1 LARSLVLACSLILA
15 ASLLPAPLQAQ
26 TPDPTAGESYSV
38 VLRDVALTEAL
49 ERVAALTG
57 IDLLYGAEVAEL
69 AKERRVFC
77 RAEDRPAEEILA
89 CVVASAELDYYRLS
103 SGTYVVIA
111 GPEGLPQY
119 GSLTGVVT
127 DGWSG
132 QPLPQARI
140 RIENPGATAH
150 SNAAGIFSLTSLL
163 PGRHQVLVSSYGYR
177 PFRTT
182 VEIPEQGLGRV
193 TFALEPEPYQA
204 RPIVVDGL
212 DPGWMAA
219 RLATR
224 SAVEGEELL
233 TETWGGRGLDG
244 ALPRILGVAR
254 RPFLSD
260 VLIQGGESVTQQLRL
275 DGVPIY
281 NPLTVEGIVGTF
293 SPLAMERMS
302 VRKAGFPARY
312 GSATAGIL
320 DLEHATRPL
329 QRSAGQVMV
338 DPYNLNGRLTLP
350 LPASGGEAGA
360 VSLTARTS
368 LWDLH
373 QASALDR
380 MLRDWNQVDP
390 LLTRALQ
397 GSEAE
402 AGQVTP
408 SEAVLY
414 QDHGHGSELG
424 STDLHL
430 ALRMPT
436 GPGQAIQASLYRG
449 SSDVSTRLLA
459 AGHHEGDPVADRLM
473 VVEDG
478 YDWSNLAGRVR
489 MDGLWGDR
497 TTTSIQLHG
506 SRHRFAS
513 GFRMAQGPPDD
524 ADVSESEARLGEE
537 VERLPLLTDR
547 SAMEEVG
554 IELSLERALGPG
566 HRLLLGLEA
575 TDATGSLRLNGGAFP
590 RLHTEA
596 SHTRLTGVVED
607 RWSRGAIALEGGL
620 RSTWIS
626 EGDGLAHEPRAAV
639 EVEGQ
644 APLLGPTTARLAGGI
659 YRQFVNQ
666 YELANPGPSA
676 LVPSVRF
683 WLPAT
688 GDAAPPRSHHLSLE
702 AASVPREGWEL
713 RAELFGRQTRDL
725 PVLDYEALLAE
736 IPAVGGMGAAG
747 GVTRQEN
754 DGRTDMS
761 PSLLTTPTKGST
773 VGIGVRVR
781 HAGERLQT
789 QVGYDGMRSRR
800 TFPTRFGGEAVPD
813 PGAAPHRALLLLHA
827 PLGSGVSVR
836 SRASGTWGR
845 SWAFRRAYYDLLD
858 VREDRPEL
866 ELGRPGGQTLP
877 ALLEVDLGAGWRGS
891 VGDWDLHLSA
901 DLLNALDRR
910 NVLDYGL
917 QRVRDDADQFERQP
931 RILAGR
937 SLALTLR
944 VAF

>member
-1 LARSLVLACSLILA
+1 MVATPLR
-15 ASLLPAPLQAQ
+15 PAPLQAQ
-26 TPDPTAGESYSV
+26 TPDPSDGDTYSV
-38 VLRDVALTEAL
+38 VLRDVPLTEAL
-49 ERVAALTG
+49 ERVAILTG

-69 AKERRVFC
+69 AAQRRVFC
-77 RAEDRPAEEILA
+77 RAEERPAEAVLA

-119 GSLTGVVT
+119 GSLTGIVT
-127 DGWSG
+127 DGWNG

-140 RIENPGATAH
+140 RIETPGATVR
-150 SNAAGIFSLTSLL
+150 SNAGGIFSLTSLL
-163 PGRHQVLVSSYGYR
+163 PGRHQVLVSSQGYR
-177 PFRTT
+177 PLRTT
-182 VEIPEQGLGRV
+182 VEVPERGLGRV
-193 TFALEPEPYQA
+193 SFALEPEPYRA

-212 DPGWMAA
+212 DPGWMSA

-224 SAVEGEELL
+224 SAVEREELL
-233 TETWGGRGLDG
+233 AQIWGGQGLDG
-244 ALPRILGVAR
+244 SLPRILGVAQ

-293 SPLAMERMS
+293 SPLAMERLS

-320 DLEHATRPL
+320 DLEHATHPVGESR
-329 QRSAGQVMV
+329 GQVMV
-338 DPYNLNGRLTLP
+338 DPFNVNGRLALP
-350 LPASGGEAGA
+350 LPARGQTGA
-360 VSLTARTS
+360 VSFTARTS
-368 LWDLH
+368 LWDLY
-373 QASALDR
+373 QVSALDQ

-397 GSEAE
+397 GSAVQQGEI
-402 AGQVTP
+402 TP

-436 GPGQAIQASLYRG
+436 GPGRSVQTSLYRG
-449 SSDVSTRLLA
+449 SNQISTRLLA
-459 AGHHEGDPVADRLM
+459 AGHHEGHPVADRLM
-473 VVEDG
+473 MVEDG

-489 MDGLWGDR
+489 YDGLWGDR

-506 SRHRFAS
+506 SRHRFAG
-513 GFRMAQGPPDD
+513 GFRMAQSPPDGSG
-524 ADVSESEARLGEE
+524 VTEPENQLGER
-537 VERLPLLTDR
+537 VETLPLLTDR

-554 IELSLERALGPG
+554 VQLSLERALGPG
-566 HRLLLGLEA
+566 HRLLVGLEVA
-575 TDATGSLRLNGGAFP
+575 DATGSLRLDGGAFP
-590 RLHTEA
+590 RLQAEA
-596 SHTRLTGVVED
+596 GHSRITSVVED
-607 RWSRGAIALEGGL
+607 RWSRGAVTLEGGL
-620 RSTWIS
+620 RSSWVS
-626 EGDGLAHEPRAAV
+626 ELEGLVHEPRAAV
-639 EVEGQ
+639 EVEGR
-644 APLLGPTTARLAGGI
+644 APVLGPTTTRLAGGL

-676 LVPSVRF
+676 LVPAVRF

-688 GDAAPPRSHHLSLE
+688 EDAPPPRSQHLSLE
-702 AASVPREGWEL
+702 VAALPVDGWEI
-713 RAELFGRQTRDL
+713 RAELFGRRTQEL
-725 PVLDYEALLAE
+725 PVLDYRALFSELPAPRAPVGTGEAAE
-736 IPAVGGMGAAG
+736 EDLERIMVPP
-747 GVTRQEN
+747 Q
-754 DGRTDMS
+754 
-761 PSLLTTPTKGST
+761 LLTTPTDGST
-773 VGIGVRVR
+773 VGIGLRVR
-781 HAGERLQT
+781 HTGERLQT

-800 TFPTRFGGEAVPD
+800 TFPTRFGGQAVPG
-813 PGAAPHRALLLLHA
+813 PGDAPHRALLLLDA
-827 PLGSGVSVR
+827 PLGAGVSVR

-845 SWAFRRAYYDLLD
+845 SWAFRRAYYDLLG

-866 ELGRPGGQTLP
+866 ELGQPGSQTLP
-877 ALLEVDLGAGWRGS
+877 ALLELDLGAGWSGQ
-891 VGDWDLHLSA
+891 VGDWDLRLSA
-901 DLLNALDRR
+901 DLLNALDRQ

-917 QRVRDDADQFERQP
+917 QRITDDEDRYQRQP
-931 RILAGR
+931 RKLAGR

-944 VAF
+944 VGF